1 MHTLSNLVVVF
12 SEDASEGVKLV
23 LQRCSTMGLYWDLDY
38 IRSLNAAP
46 KTCIHPHRV
55 TKREGESV
63 AVSPETYQDR
73 WVDIL
78 ERNIKALV
86 RDIKRS

>member
-1 MHTLSNLVVVF
+1 
-12 SEDASEGVKLV
+12 
-23 LQRCSTMGLYWDLDY
+23 MGLYWDLDY

-55 TKREGESV
+55 TKRKGKAV